1 MRGVNGD
8 DMLFGGSGDD
18 ALDGGN
24 GADNF
29 SCGSGTDT
37 ILDFSSFQ
45 DDVKS
50 ADCEI
55 P

>member
-1 MRGVNGD
+1 METICFLVAVEMTLWMGD
-8 DMLFGGSGDD
+8 GT
-18 ALDGGN
+18 
-24 GADNF
+24 DNF
-29 SCGSGTDT
+29 SCGGGTDT

-55 P
+55 S